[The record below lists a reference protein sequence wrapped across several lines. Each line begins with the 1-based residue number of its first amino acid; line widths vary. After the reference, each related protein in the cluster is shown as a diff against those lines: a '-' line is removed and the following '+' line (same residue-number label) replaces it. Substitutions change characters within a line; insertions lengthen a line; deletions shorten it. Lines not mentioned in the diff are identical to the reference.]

1 MADLAIGRN
10 CPSDGTLTACAGSY
24 GDAQLVGVCAVC
36 KQSIYAANPYYVAPP
51 VVAAP
56 EDVTPVTP
64 PVPDSF
70 DTLPTEPPVADPAPV
85 AEEPASA

>member
-1 MADLAIGRN
+1 
-10 CPSDGTLTACAGSY
+10 
-24 GDAQLVGVCAVC
+24 
-36 KQSIYAANPYYVAPP
+36 
-51 VVAAP
+51 
-56 EDVTPVTP
+56 VTPVTP